1 MTTAITLTRLR
12 ELRLG
17 GMAQALERQL
27 EQVGTYQD
35 LPFQER
41 FALLV
46 EQECLERKHSKQ
58 ERLVRQARFKLRATV
73 QDIDY
78 QHPRNIKKDQLARL
92 AQGEW
97 IERAQNLLI
106 TGPCGTGKT
115 YLACA
120 LGHNACLQEYSV
132 RYFRL
137 SRLLLT
143 LTQAKADGSYQ
154 KLLKQIAKTRL
165 LLIDDWGL
173 EVLTTAQRNDLMEIM
188 DDRHRES
195 STVMISQLP
204 TDQWYAAIGDNTL
217 ADAILDRLMH
227 NAHRLPLKGESMR
240 KTLGQLT
247 EREHLQ

>member
-46 EQECLERKHSKQ
+46 EQECLERKHRKQ
-58 ERLVRQARFKLRATV
+58 QRLVRQARFKLRATV

-97 IERAQNLLI
+97 IDRAQNLLI

-154 KLLKQIAKTRL
+154 KLLKQIAKTDRRL
-165 LLIDDWGL
+165 G
-173 EVLTTAQRNDLMEIM
+173 TRGAHRRPAQRPD
-188 DDRHRES
+188 
-195 STVMISQLP
+195 
-204 TDQWYAAIGDNTL
+204 GD
-217 ADAILDRLMH
+217 H
-227 NAHRLPLKGESMR
+227 G
-240 KTLGQLT
+240 
-247 EREHLQ
+247 

>member
-1 MTTAITLTRLR
+1 MTTAITLARLR
-12 ELRLG
+12 DLRLG

-27 EQVGTYQD
+27 EQGGTYD
-35 LPFQER
+35 ALPFLER
-41 FALLV
+41 LALLV
-46 EQECLERKHSKQ
+46 EQECLEREHRRQ
-58 ERLVRQARFKLRATV
+58 ERFVRLARFKLRATV

-78 QHPRNIKKDQLARL
+78 QHPRNIKQDQVARL

-106 TGPCGTGKT
+106 TGPCGSGKT

-120 LGHNACLQEYSV
+120 LGHNACLQGYSV
-132 RYFRL
+132 RYYRL
-137 SRLLLT
+137 SRLLLE

-154 KLLKQIAKTRL
+154 KLLAQIAKIHV

-173 EVLTTAQRNDLMEIM
+173 EKLNAAQRNDLMEIM
-188 DDRHRES
+188 DDRHGS
-195 STVMISQLP
+195 KSTVMISQLP

-240 KTLGQLT
+240 KKRGAIG
-247 EREHLQ
+247 